1 MCLPPSRRNSHAAV
15 TDPVSPAPAPDEGR
29 VQLVHRELVL
39 LVVLV
44 CVAAAG
50 FLLTRAVVAGNDRM
64 RRQDAAAW
72 YDAARRDLGEE
83 RSADATTA
91 LRRAAAKDPTNKRYQ
106 VALAAA
112 LASSHQD
119 EAARQV
125 LVGLREIAPED
136 AEVNTELARLDAR
149 RGDLTNARRYYQSA
163 LNALWSPEQS
173 ERRQALRL
181 ELIRLLLDHQ
191 EKSRALAELLILS
204 AALPDVAAPQVQA
217 GRLLLE
223 AGDPRSA
230 LDRFSAALKLEPAS
244 AMALTGA
251 GASAF
256 ALADYPRAMRYLSL
270 VPARTAD
277 IVAMRELAE
286 LVLAHDPLAP
296 RLSSDERFRRLVG
309 DVTHARQRLIDC
321 LPLAPSVMPAHQA
334 LDALQR
340 ESMAFEPSLTVR
352 AVRESPDAIETG
364 LELVDR
370 IEQATERGCMPLA
383 ALDRALMLVGRLH
396 RMPER

>member
-1 MCLPPSRRNSHAAV
+1 MCLPPSRRNSHTAV
-15 TDPVSPAPAPDEGR
+15 TDPVTPAPAPDDGR

-50 FLLTRAVVAGNDRM
+50 FLLTRAVAAGNDRM

-72 YDAARRDLGEE
+72 YDAARRDLGEG
-83 RSADATTA
+83 RSADAITA
-91 LRRAAAKDPTNKRYQ
+91 LRRAAAKDPTNTRYQ

-125 LVGLREIAPED
+125 LVGLREIARED

-173 ERRQALRL
+173 ERRRALRL

-204 AALPDVAAPQVQA
+204 AGLPDVAAPQVDA
-217 GRLLLE
+217 GRLFLE
-223 AGDPRSA
+223 AGDARSA
-230 LDRFSAALKLEPAS
+230 LERFSTALKLEPAN
-244 AMALTGA
+244 AAALAGA

-256 ALADYPRAMRYLSL
+256 VLADYPRARRYLSL
-270 VPARTAD
+270 VPARPAD
-277 IVAMRELAE
+277 VVEMQALAE

-296 RLSSDERFRRLVG
+296 RLSSDERLRRLVA
-309 DVTHARQRLIDC
+309 DLTPARQRLTDC
-321 LPLAPSVMPAHQA
+321 LPLASSGTPAHEA
-334 LDALQR
+334 LDALQG
-340 ESMAFEPSLTVR
+340 ESTAFAPSLTAK
-352 AVRESPDAIETG
+352 AVHELPDAIEVG
-364 LELVDR
+364 MELVDR
-370 IEQATERGCMPLA
+370 IEQATESGCTPVTP
-383 ALDRALMLVGRLH
+383 LDRALTLVGRLH